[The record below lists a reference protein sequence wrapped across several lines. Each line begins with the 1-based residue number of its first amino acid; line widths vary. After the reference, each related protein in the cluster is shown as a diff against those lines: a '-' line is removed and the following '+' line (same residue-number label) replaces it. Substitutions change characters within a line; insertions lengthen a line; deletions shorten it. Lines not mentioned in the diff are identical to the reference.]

1 VLFLHVSP
9 KFFSGKRERTCH
21 SNSRAFGVYSN
32 INMAPSRLGLG
43 HDSPSS
49 FHVSKEMPS
58 IAPTKIQEEAE
69 KVKKTLPKV
78 VALDANTCTVDE
90 IVEVMKV
97 AGGLIIRNA
106 VPLEALD
113 LIESK

>member
-1 VLFLHVSP
+1 MSLQSP
-9 KFFSGKRERTCH
+9 IQKDPLVIFIICALGT
-21 SNSRAFGVYSN
+21 YSN
-32 INMAPSRLGLG
+32 TNMAPRLGLG

-49 FHVSKEMPS
+49 LHASKGPS
-58 IAPTKIQEEAE
+58 LAPTKTKEEAE
-69 KVKKTLPKV
+69 KIKKTLPKV
-78 VALDANTCTVDE
+78 IALDANTCTVDE